1 MEVIKVLISPD
12 WMEHTV
18 VKDNINMSDLS
29 KIVMVIVVVVVLH
42 GQNCIINENWL
53 YKPILKDTY
62 IDLF

>member
-1 MEVIKVLISPD
+1 MTLRD
-12 WMEHTV
+12 GHTNTRTQPFI